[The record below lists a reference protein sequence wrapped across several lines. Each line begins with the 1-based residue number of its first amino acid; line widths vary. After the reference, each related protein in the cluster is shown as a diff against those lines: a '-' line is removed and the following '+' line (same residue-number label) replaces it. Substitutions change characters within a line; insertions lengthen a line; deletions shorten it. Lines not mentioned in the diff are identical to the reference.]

1 MTMRLKLKMCGNKNY
16 HEIVIVWLV
25 LWCIF
30 MVEVKAQE
38 VKEDP
43 EVLRADIVA
52 QYRTASR
59 NNGDKIRRIFPEEEP
74 LVCLAFLSCCGRT
87 HLLKH
92 SLQGLLHHMEH
103 DEPPDLKYE
112 IAWVDNGS
120 GEELTSEISE
130 EFPMEHVLL
139 LKENKGLAFG
149 MNALIHNLCT
159 APYILLLEED
169 WLYMDAAVAKQTKAR
184 KSAIARALAVTM
196 AQPSI
201 PSQNERTLVGVQLRE
216 KPIFMKQPVHTDVL
230 TTALPGST
238 MNDKE
243 VDIKYS
249 IYCMDL
255 PKTNSVFG
263 SYTNGAGLYKRSDL
277 IKVGRMYGELTDQ
290 FHDSYVETNYALRVG
305 LRHCLGTVVLQSLK
319 NESNESIET
328 QAFAHIGGGYGTR
341 PNKRVDVDFCL
352 DDAWTFYGTPY
363 YSQIKKQSSKNCVL
377 PTMEE
382 QFQMN
387 IEYQKLNQKRNA
399 PLIEKE
405 TQAKQ
410 QMLSDLALI
419 NKYIDQP
426 DILRQMPMFAQFK
439 THQQI
444 LKYIEKMEKVAKSAH
459 QLPGFWNN
467 LGQPII

>member
-1 MTMRLKLKMCGNKNY
+1 MD
-16 HEIVIVWLV
+16 I
-25 LWCIF
+25 
-30 MVEVKAQE
+30 KAKE
-38 VKEDP
+38 GKEDP

-52 QYRTASR
+52 EYRTSSK
-59 NNGDKIRRIFPEEEP
+59 NNAGQTRRIFPEEEP

-87 HLLKH
+87 HLLQH
-92 SLQGLLHHMEH
+92 SLRGALQHMEN
-103 DEPPDLKYE
+103 DEPNDLKYE

-120 GEELTSEISE
+120 GEELTSEILK

-184 KSAIARALAVTM
+184 KTAIARALAVTM
-196 AQPSI
+196 AQPTI
-201 PSQNERTLVGVQLRE
+201 PSQNKRTLVGVQLRE
-216 KPIFMKQPVHTDVL
+216 KPIFMKEPTHTDVL
-230 TTALPGST
+230 TTVLPGSAR
-238 MNDKE
+238 NDKE
-243 VDIKYS
+243 VGIKYS

-255 PKTNSVFG
+255 PKTKTVFG
-263 SYTNGAGLYKRSDL
+263 SYTNGAGLYNRADL
-277 IKVGRMYGELTDQ
+277 INVGRMYGELTDK
-290 FHDSYVETNYALRVG
+290 FHDGYVETNYALRVG
-305 LRHCLGTVVLQSLK
+305 LHHCLGTVILQSLK
-319 NESNESIET
+319 NESDESIET

-341 PNKRVDVDFCL
+341 PNKRADVDFCL
-352 DDAWTFYGTPY
+352 DDSWTFYGTPY
-363 YSQIKKQSSKNCVL
+363 YSQIKKQSSSKNCVL

-387 IEYQKLNQKRNA
+387 IEYQKLNQERNA
-399 PLIEKE
+399 PIIEKE
-405 TQAKQ
+405 AQNKQ
-410 QMLSDLALI
+410 QLLSDFTLI

-444 LKYIEKMEKVAKSAH
+444 LDYVQKMEKVAKSPH
-459 QLPGFWNN
+459 PLPGYWNN
-467 LGQPII
+467 LGNPIV